1 MYKQVRCLHMFL
13 LFIFVFA
20 AALIMGCSDSGGPSS
35 KKDLS
40 ESGIAKVFKDRTD
53 KGGTTKNSE
62 NHTDE
67 SRTTRT
73 EFLVPSADGIVVYG
87 NDVVSIDASNTS
99 EGYVMVQYIGNV
111 SKVKIQITAPDG
123 TVYSYNL
130 RIGNYE
136 TFALSKGSGD
146 YGITVLEHVQDDMYA
161 VSFSTSISVSISD
174 EFKPFLYP
182 NQYVWFTP
190 ESKAVGLGKRVS
202 DGSSNDLDYVEQ
214 IYRYIIENITYDDEL
229 AANIQPGYLPVID
242 NTLDTGKGICFD
254 YASLMAALL
263 RSQGIPTKL
272 EIGYSGDA
280 YHAWISVYLKEIG
293 WVNGIIKFD
302 GVSWSLMDPTL
313 AANNS
318 NSSVEKYIGDGN
330 NYTVKYSY

>member
-20 AALIMGCSDSGGPSS
+20 AALIMGCSDGSGA
-35 KKDLS
+35 
-40 ESGIAKVFKDRTD
+40 AKT
-53 KGGTTKNSE
+53 SE
-62 NHTDE
+62 NHTGE
-67 SRTTRT
+67 SRITKT
-73 EFLVPSADGIVVYG
+73 EFLVPGADGTVTYG
-87 NDVVSIDASNTS
+87 NDIVSVDASNTS
-99 EGYVMVQYIGNV
+99 EGYVMVQYTGSV
-111 SKVKIQITAPDG
+111 SKVKLQITAPDG

-136 TFALSKGSGD
+136 SFPLSKGNGD

-161 VSFSTSISVSISD
+161 VSFSVSISVAISD

-190 ESKAVGLGKRVS
+190 ESKAVELGKKVS
-202 DGSSNDLDYVEQ
+202 DESSNDLDYVEQ
-214 IYRYIIENITYDDEL
+214 IYCYIIENITYDDDL
-229 AANIQPGYLPVID
+229 AASIQAGYLPVID
-242 NTLDTGKGICFD
+242 NTLDSGKGICFD

-272 EIGYSGDA
+272 EVGYSGDA

-293 WVNGIIKFD
+293 WVNDIIEFD
-302 GVSWSLMDPTL
+302 GISWSLMDPTL

-318 NSSVEKYIGDGN
+318 NSSVGKYIGDGS